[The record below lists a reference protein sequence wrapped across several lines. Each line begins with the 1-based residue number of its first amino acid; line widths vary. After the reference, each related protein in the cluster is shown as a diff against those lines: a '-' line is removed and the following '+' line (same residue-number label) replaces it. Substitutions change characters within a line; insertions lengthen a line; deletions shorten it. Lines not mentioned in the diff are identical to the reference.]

1 MNLSDRFEI
10 VKLEERIAPVGVPCP
25 IPANDNAL
33 PQNNEGTANAAG
45 HILDGPEQAAVAIR
59 NWFGKAAC

>member
-1 MNLSDRFEI
+1 MSLSERFEI
-10 VKLEERIAPVGVPCP
+10 VKLEERIAPAGVPCP

-33 PQNNEGTANAAG
+33 PPNNEGTANAVD
-45 HILDGPEQAAVAIR
+45 HIRDAPEQAAVALQ